1 MFAAGSRSHIFVK
14 LLWERLPATRKFGF
28 FMQSRPGTYAL
39 ILKSS
44 SERRVEA
51 GKLGLLHVRPGYYVY
66 VGSAFGPGGLKARI
80 AHHIKISER
89 PHWHI
94 DYLRS
99 ILHLNEVWYS
109 YDSEKHE
116 HQWADTFSSLRGA
129 TIPMTGFGAS
139 DCSCISHL
147 FAFTTQPSI
156 RAFRRRLHPL
166 SKVHES
172 VFHKNEIYPGNKRQ
186 MV

>member
-1 MFAAGSRSHIFVK
+1 
-14 LLWERLPATRKFGF
+14 
-28 FMQSRPGTYAL
+28 MQSRPGTYAL
-39 ILKSS
+39 VLKSS
-44 SERRVEA
+44 SDPEVEV
-51 GKLGLLHVRPGYYVY
+51 GKLGRLHVRPGFYVY

-80 AHHIKISER
+80 AHHMKISTR

-99 ILHLNEVWYS
+99 ILLLNEAWYT
-109 YDSEKHE
+109 YAAERNE

-147 FAFTTQPSI
+147 SAFTTQPSI
-156 RAFRRRLHPL
+156 RSFRHRLNTQ
-166 SKVHES
+166 SKVHKI
-172 VFHKNEIYPGNKRQ
+172 VFPNK
-186 MV
+186 